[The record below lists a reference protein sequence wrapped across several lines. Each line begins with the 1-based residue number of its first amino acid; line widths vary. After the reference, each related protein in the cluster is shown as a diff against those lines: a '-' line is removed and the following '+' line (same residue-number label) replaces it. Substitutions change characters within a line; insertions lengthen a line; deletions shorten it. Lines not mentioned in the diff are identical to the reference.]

1 MHRISRIIS
10 RRLPL
15 STTASSTAACRFDL
29 QARYPQTA
37 TVQSASTL
45 SSSISVEPENSS
57 TQVSEALATDPIP
70 STAHS
75 LPMPG
80 GDTTREERSSLHT
93 HILSRLRR
101 AQIPQH
107 AILHPADI
115 APAADAV
122 FVGVGLQTNW
132 PGLLA
137 ALDARAFDH
146 RRVIA
151 VRDVFDRSPQR
162 ECLSDWFAI
171 IADDVVAVD
180 ASVVR
185 AGPLERRFVNVYECV
200 SQEDK
205 SAANLTDI
213 PSSLSS
219 FSGSYRIIRND
230 VDLVEFLHS
239 TGWRVVPV
247 DSKEEL
253 HALRDG
259 YKPIPRQQSTNH
271 VLACAPTAFS
281 FNEGAA
287 IDNHFMNALP
297 LETRQGDGGVALRRK
312 VLTEF
317 ANLHAR
323 LVDRKD
329 GAGALVHLFTH
340 EDWHNTPDACFPNNT
355 FSTHTNLET
364 GDSCVL
370 VLYPMKDESRRTE
383 RRLVQ
388 RLLMRGRYTQIYDLT
403 REETSDKP
411 AFLEGTGS
419 MVLDRVNRISY
430 VALSQRSDLKLARA
444 WGRVMGYHIV
454 PFLSV
459 DKESRPIYHTNVMMA
474 VGTRVAVVCGES
486 IVDER
491 ERQMVMSSLR
501 DTGHD
506 VVDISYDQ
514 VGKFCG
520 NVIELESFYGEQVMV
535 MSSAAHSA
543 FNQSQKEQLLNGV
556 ARLVHADISTIEKV
570 GGGGVRCTIAEL
582 F

>member
-1 MHRISRIIS
+1 MHRISRVIS
-10 RRLPL
+10 RTLPL
-15 STTASSTAACRFDL
+15 STSASSKACRFDL
-29 QARYPQTA
+29 QARFPQTA
-37 TVQSASTL
+37 TILSASTEP
-45 SSSISVEPENSS
+45 SPISTDSESPS
-57 TQVSEALATDPIP
+57 TPVSGSLARDPIP

-75 LPMPG
+75 LPLAG
-80 GDTTREERSSLHT
+80 GDSTREQRSSLHT

-107 AILHPADI
+107 ATLHPADI
-115 APAADAV
+115 APAAEVV

-137 ALDARAFDH
+137 AMDARAFDH

-162 ECLSDWFAI
+162 ECLSDWFAVV
-171 IADDVVAVD
+171 ADDVVAVD
-180 ASVVR
+180 SAVVR
-185 AGPLERRFVNVYECV
+185 AGPLERRFVNVYECIPHG
-200 SQEDK
+200 DK
-205 SAANLTDI
+205 SVTNMDDL

-219 FSGSYRIIRND
+219 SSGSYRIARND

-253 HALRDG
+253 HALRG
-259 YKPIPRQQSTNH
+259 GHKPIPRQQSTNH

-287 IDNHFMNALP
+287 VDNYFMNALP
-297 LETRQGDGGVALRRK
+297 LEVKKGDGGVALRRK

-323 LVDRKD
+323 LVDKKD

-430 VALSQRSDLKLARA
+430 VALSQRSDLRLARA

-454 PFLSV
+454 PFTSM
-459 DKESRPIYHTNVMMA
+459 DNENRPIYHTNVMMA

-514 VGKFCG
+514 VEKFCG

-543 FNQSQKEQLLNGV
+543 FNQSQKEQLLDGT